1 MVDAGRDGEASASI
15 VVIGDE
21 ILGGFVQDTN
31 SHWLA
36 GRLQALGIPLDRVQT
51 VPDTLEAIDEGLR
64 LELTRARPRLIMTSG
79 GIGSTPDDLT
89 MAGVART
96 LGLDLEVNDDIDR
109 RISGALEWTVAQ
121 GVALTEGHER
131 AMRRMAQ
138 VPAGAYLL
146 QGAKGVAPGVA
157 VDVDGG
163 MVEGGV
169 TIVILPG
176 IPSELRRIFDAG
188 IVPDLL
194 GGFGTPQH
202 VVEVTH
208 PYPESTLNPLFDR
221 LVVDFPDVHLGSYP
235 GMPCIVRLKGVRTRA
250 DAAADAVRAYL
261 EELEADPASRRL
273 RDAWAARWG
282 GEPTT

>member
-1 MVDAGRDGEASASI
+1 MSEASASI

-36 GRLQALGIPLDRVQT
+36 GRLQTLGIPLDRVQT
-51 VPDTLEAIDEGLR
+51 VPDTLEGIDEGLS
-64 LELTRARPRLIMTSG
+64 LELDRPRPRLIMTSG

-89 MAGVART
+89 MEGVAKT
-96 LGLDLEVNDDIDR
+96 LGRDLEVDAEIDR
-109 RISGALEWTVAQ
+109 RITGALAWTAAQ
-121 GVALTEGHER
+121 GVTITEGHER
-131 AMRRMAQ
+131 AMRRMAR

-146 QGAKGVAPGVA
+146 TGAKGVAPGVA

-163 MVEGGV
+163 LAQGGV

-188 IVPDLL
+188 IAGDLL
-194 GGFGTPQH
+194 RGFGTPQH
-202 VVEVTH
+202 VVELTH

-221 LVVDFPDVHLGSYP
+221 LVADFSDVHLGSYP
-235 GMPCIVRLKGVRTRA
+235 GLPCIVRLKGLQPRVE
-250 DAAADAVRAYL
+250 AAAAAVRAYL
-261 EELEADPASRRL
+261 EELEADPGSRRL
-273 RDAWAARWG
+273 RDAWASRWG
-282 GEPTT
+282 